1 MLAVVIDGIRFA
13 GHLVVGSI
21 GIDEDGK
28 KHFLGL
34 AMGSTEN
41 ASVVKDLLTNLRER
55 GLGPKTLFVIDGA
68 KALTSA
74 VKEVFGK
81 RAFIQRCR
89 FHKMKNV
96 IDKLPKRMVKYIW
109 AKMSAAYK
117 LGVKEGLKRMQELAK
132 ELDATHPGAAASLRE
147 GLEET
152 FTVNKLGLSPL
163 LISSLGTSNMLES
176 AHSRI
181 RDKTRRLKNE
191 VSGSDVQRWAVSAFL
206 DAQKTMKT
214 LTGFKDLWML
224 RAHLDAETD
233 EGQGVA

>member
-1 MLAVVIDGIRFA
+1 
-13 GHLVVGSI
+13 
-21 GIDEDGK
+21 
-28 KHFLGL
+28 
-34 AMGSTEN
+34 MGSTEN
-41 ASVVKDLLTNLRER
+41 AAVVKDLLTNLRGR

-74 VKEVFGK
+74 IQEVFGE

-89 FHKMKNV
+89 FHKTKNV

-117 LGVKEGLKRMQELAK
+117 LGVKEGMKRMLDLAK
-132 ELDATHPGAAASLRE
+132 ELDGTHPGAAASLRE

-152 FTVNKLGLSPL
+152 FTVNKLGLPPL
-163 LISSLGTSNMLES
+163 LLSSLGTSNMLEC

-191 VSGSDVQRWAVSAFL
+191 VSGSDVQRWAVSSFL

-214 LTGFKDLWML
+214 LNGFKDLWML
-224 RAHLDAETD
+224 RAQLDAETR
-233 EGQGVA
+233 EGEGVA